1 MSGATLLTRL
11 QAQAGFEAAR
21 RTRLGLHGHSFVA
34 QARAAAGS
42 LAQLQQ
48 LLTERLVGFNLSQL
62 NNLVGDPDDA
72 PLAAWIAQGLGAA
85 QLEELVLHA
94 GADQGARW
102 TPSAT
107 THWRRYSFEAA
118 HRLPH
123 VPAGHKCGR
132 LHGHGFAVLVNADA
146 PQASIDAA
154 WLPLHAQLNRRCLN
168 TLPGLDNPTS
178 EVIAAWLWQR
188 LADTLAGLERVTVF
202 ETGSSGAA
210 YDGAR
215 FAIWKQFTLDSAVT
229 EGDALLGHT
238 YALRLHLSAPLH
250 EVLGWVVDFGDVKTA
265 FAPVF
270 EQLDHQPLHEG
281 LGAAAAEVAG
291 LARWVHN
298 EAVAVLPQL
307 DRVDLFETPGCGVL
321 VARDVAAFGAGP

>member
-1 MSGATLLTRL
+1 MSSAPLFTRV

-42 LAQLQQ
+42 LPQLQHS
-48 LLTERLVGFNLSQL
+48 LAGRLMGFDRSQL
-62 NNLVGDPDDA
+62 NDVVGDPDDA
-72 PLAAWIAQGLGAA
+72 PLAAWIAQGLASSH
-85 QLEELVLHA
+85 LEELVLHA

-102 TPSAT
+102 SPKRT

-123 VPAGHKCGR
+123 VPLGHKCGR
-132 LHGHGFAVLVNADA
+132 LHGHGFAVLVHADA
-146 PQASIDAA
+146 PQARIDAA

-168 TLPGLDNPTS
+168 TLPGLENPTS

-188 LADTLAGLERVTVF
+188 LSDALAGLERVTVF

-210 YDGAR
+210 FDGAR
-215 FAIWKQFTLDSAVT
+215 FAIWKQFTLDSAVM

-238 YALRLHLSAPLH
+238 YALRLHLAAPLH

-270 EQLDHQPLHEG
+270 EQLDHQPLHER
-281 LGAAAAEVAG
+281 LGAAAADVAS
-291 LARWVHN
+291 LACWVH
-298 EAVAVLPQL
+298 EQAVDVLPQL

-321 VARDVAAFGAGP
+321 VARDLAAFGAGP